1 MYTPLMVNREFN
13 YMAHKIA
20 GIPGKHLGLLSIVGK
35 VIRLI
40 CNKLETIITK
50 GIGRVELP

>member
-1 MYTPLMVNREFN
+1 MVNREFN